1 MNILNFKTTVFALAT
16 ALLLDAC
23 GGSGLETT
31 TISVDRMMY
40 GSVTTLVVRGI
51 NLDKGI
57 AMVVPQ
63 CIGMT
68 ELSGGTAT
76 QRVYTCTPDVVG
88 DISASVT
95 GGGVTL
101 HTAKLNVPQP
111 RVTMKTS
118 MGDILLELDPA
129 KAPLSVKNFLKYVNA
144 NFYNNLIF
152 HRVIPNFVIQ
162 TGGFDANLVQVTPR
176 APIKL
181 EVPNGL
187 SNLRGTLAMARTAA
201 ADSATSQFYINAVDN
216 VSLDTLGGG
225 YAVFGAVLMGLD
237 TVDSIS
243 AVPTAVANGMADVP
257 VTAVTVFSLIQTQ

>member
-1 MNILNFKTTVFALAT
+1 MKFRTTIFVLGT

-31 TISVDRMMY
+31 TISVDRLMY
-40 GSVTTLVVRGI
+40 GSTTTLVVRGI

-57 AMVVPQ
+57 AMVAPQ

-68 ELSGGTAT
+68 ESTGGTST
-76 QRVYTCTPDVVG
+76 ERVYTCTPDVVG
-88 DISASVT
+88 DITASVT

-101 HTAKLNVPQP
+101 HSVKLTVPQP
-111 RVTMKTS
+111 HVNMKTS
-118 MGDILLELDPA
+118 MGDMLLALDPT

-162 TGGFDANLVQVTPR
+162 TGGFDANLVQATPR

-187 SNLRGTLAMARTAA
+187 SNLRGAVAMARTAV
-201 ADSATSQFYINAVDN
+201 ADSATSQFYINVVDN

-225 YAVFGAVLMGLD
+225 YAVFGAVLSGLETLD
-237 TVDSIS
+237 AIS
-243 AVPTAVANGMADVP
+243 AVPTTVANGMADVP
-257 VTAVTVFSLIQTQ
+257 VTAVTVLSMTQTQ

>member
-1 MNILNFKTTVFALAT
+1 MA
-16 ALLLDAC
+16 AC
-23 GGSGLETT
+23 GGGALETT
-31 TISVDRMMY
+31 TITPDRLMY
-40 GSVTTLVVRGI
+40 GSVTTLVVSGI

-76 QRVYTCTPDVVG
+76 QRVYTCTPNAVG

-95 GGGVTL
+95 GGGATL
-101 HTAKLNVPQP
+101 HAVKLTIPQP
-111 RVTMKTS
+111 RVNMKTS
-118 MGDILLELDPA
+118 MGDMVLELDPS
-129 KAPLSVKNFLKYVNA
+129 KAPLSVKNFLQYVNA
-144 NFYNNLIF
+144 SFYSNQIF

-162 TGGFDANLVQVTPR
+162 TGGFDSNLVQATPR

-187 SNLRGTLAMARTAA
+187 SNLRGTVAMARTAV

-225 YAVFGAVLMGLD
+225 YAVFGKVLTGLD
-237 TVDSIS
+237 TVDAIS
-243 AVPTAVANGMADVP
+243 AVPTAVKNGMEDVP
-257 VTAVTVFSLIQTQ
+257 ITAVVVLSMTQTQ